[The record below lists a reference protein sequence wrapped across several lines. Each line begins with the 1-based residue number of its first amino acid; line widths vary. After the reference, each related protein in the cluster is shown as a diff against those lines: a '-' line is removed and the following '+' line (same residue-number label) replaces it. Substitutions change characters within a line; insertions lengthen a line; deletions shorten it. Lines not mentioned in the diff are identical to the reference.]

1 MDVAKQF
8 SSCLKQE
15 KKSEHTV
22 LLQSYPKHRES
33 RVASLNGYA
42 TINNS
47 CNSLYTEK
55 AEPI

>member
-22 LLQSYPKHRES
+22 LLQSYPKHRKS

-47 CNSLYTEK
+47 CNSL
-55 AEPI
+55 